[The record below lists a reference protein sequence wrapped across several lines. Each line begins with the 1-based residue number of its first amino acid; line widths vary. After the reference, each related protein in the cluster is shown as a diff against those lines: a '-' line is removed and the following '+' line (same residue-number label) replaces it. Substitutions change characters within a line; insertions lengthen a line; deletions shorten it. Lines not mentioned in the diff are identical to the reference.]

1 LGSVDTSGEPNC
13 EWEQQVTAK
22 NGRKRM
28 AVLIA
33 DDEAVTRELLSAML
47 AETYQVITAVDG
59 EEALAKFHSEHP
71 DILLLDVHMP
81 KADGC
86 SVCERIRAEEEG
98 EGHVPI
104 LLMSSQSHEEQVLG
118 GLARGADDF
127 VLKPLNKRVV
137 LSKIKAQLVSK
148 SSRDDIAAQRERLL
162 ALQQETAREH
172 YAASAVLRNIL
183 DRAELKHPSIRTM
196 LTPMAGFDGDVA
208 LVSKLPQGNLR
219 IMVCDVVGHGL
230 PAALGTIPIAV
241 LFYSTARQGM
251 ELGTAML
258 EINRQLCDVLPVG
271 LFAAA
276 AAFEVDP
283 DGSRLR
289 LWNGGIPDLVLRR
302 RDSTTLQRFPS
313 ENLPIGITPQ
323 EAYSIQVADVAPGD
337 VLFVM
342 SDGVSEAR
350 NVQGETFGLERVL
363 QVLSDPRPVDE
374 LFDELRSELLHF
386 AQGRQDDDITLLA
399 HTVGA

>member
-1 LGSVDTSGEPNC
+1 MSD
-13 EWEQQVTAK
+13 K
-22 NGRKRM
+22 NKRIK
-28 AVLIA
+28 VLIA
-33 DDEAVTRELLSAML
+33 DDEPVTRVLLLGML
-47 AETYQVITAVDG
+47 KDSYHVVSAVDG
-59 EEALAKFHSEHP
+59 PDALVKFREERP
-71 DILLLDVHMP
+71 DILLMDVQMP
-81 KADGC
+81 VLDGC
-86 SVCERIRAEEEG
+86 SVCETIRADEG
-98 EGHVPI
+98 DEHVPI
-104 LLMSSQSHEEQVLG
+104 LLMSSQAHEDLVLG

-127 VLKPLNKRVV
+127 VLKPINQRVL
-137 LSKIKAQLVSK
+137 LSKIRAALVNK
-148 SSRDDIAAQRERLL
+148 SRSDDIAAQRERLL

-172 YAASAVLRNIL
+172 FAASAVLRNIL
-183 DRAELKHPSIRTM
+183 DRAELQHPSIRTM
-196 LTPMAGFDGDVA
+196 LTPMASFDGDVA
-208 LVSKLPQGNLR
+208 LVSKLPGGNLR

-251 ELGTAML
+251 ELGAAML

-283 DGSRLR
+283 DGRTLR
-289 LWNGGIPDLVLRR
+289 LWNGGIPDVILRR
-302 RDSTTLQRFPS
+302 RDSSELVRFAS

-323 EAYSIQVADVAPGD
+323 QAYSVQLAEVNVGD

-342 SDGVSEAR
+342 SDGVIEAR
-350 NVQGETFGLERVL
+350 NFQGEIFGIERALSVL
-363 QVLSDPRPVDE
+363 RAPRPADE

-399 HTVGA
+399 HTIFSAMRQ

>member
-1 LGSVDTSGEPNC
+1 VSRHS
-13 EWEQQVTAK
+13 K
-22 NGRKRM
+22 KRM
-28 AVLIA
+28 MVLVA
-33 DDEAVTRELLSAML
+33 DDEPGTRALLFSML
-47 AETYQVITAVDG
+47 DDSYQVISAVDG
-59 EEALAKFHSEHP
+59 EDALAKYRAERP
-71 DILLLDVHMP
+71 DILILDVQMP
-81 KADGC
+81 GLDGC
-86 SVCERIRAEEEG
+86 TVCERIRADEG
-98 EGHVPI
+98 DGHVPI
-104 LLMSSQSHEEQVLG
+104 LLMSSPTHEDQVLA

-127 VLKPLNKRVV
+127 LLKPINQRLL
-137 LSKIKAQLVSK
+137 LSKVRAQLVSK
-148 SSRDDIAAQRERLL
+148 SSRDDIEAQRERLL

-172 YAASAVLRNIL
+172 FAASAVLRNIL
-183 DRAELKHPSIRTM
+183 DRAELQHPSIRTM

-208 LVSKLPQGNLR
+208 LVSKLPRGNLR

-251 ELGTAML
+251 ELGAAML

-283 DGSRLR
+283 DGRTLR
-289 LWNGGIPDLVLRR
+289 LWNGGIPDLILRR
-302 RDSTTLQRFPS
+302 RDSAALVRFPS

-323 EAYSIQVADVAPGD
+323 ESYAVQLAEVAAGD

-350 NVQGETFGLERVL
+350 SFQGETFGMERVL
-363 QVLSDPRPVDE
+363 RVLSAERPVEE
-374 LFDELRSELLHF
+374 LFDDLRSELLHF

>member
-1 LGSVDTSGEPNC
+1 MSD
-13 EWEQQVTAK
+13 K
-22 NGRKRM
+22 HRRM

-33 DDEAVTRELLSAML
+33 DDEPVTRMLLLGML
-47 AETYQVITAVDG
+47 SETYQVIAAVDG
-59 EEALAKFHSEHP
+59 PDALAKYHSDRP
-71 DILLLDVHMP
+71 DILVLDVQMP
-81 KADGC
+81 GIDGC
-86 SVCERIRAEEEG
+86 SVCELVRAEEEPDR
-98 EGHVPI
+98 HTPI
-104 LLMSSQSHEEQVLG
+104 LLMSAQSHEDQVLG

-127 VLKPLNKRVV
+127 VFKPINQRVL
-137 LSKIKAQLVSK
+137 LSKIRAQLVSK

-172 YAASAVLRNIL
+172 FAASAVLRNIL

-196 LTPMAGFDGDVA
+196 LTPMSGFDGDVA
-208 LVSKLPQGNLR
+208 LVSKLPRGNLR

-241 LFYSTARQGM
+241 LFYSTARQGI
-251 ELGTAML
+251 ELGAAML

-276 AAFEVDP
+276 AAFEIDP
-283 DGSRLR
+283 NGTTLR
-289 LWNGGIPDLVLRR
+289 VWNGGIPELVLRR
-302 RDSTTLQRFPS
+302 RDSSTLVRFPS

-323 EAYSIQVADVAPGD
+323 EAYSLQLAEVAAGD

-342 SDGVSEAR
+342 SDGVIEAQS
-350 NVQGETFGLERVL
+350 VQGETFGIERVL
-363 QVLSDPRPVDE
+363 SVLSAERPVDE
-374 LFDELRSELLHF
+374 LFDDLRSELLHF

>member
-1 LGSVDTSGEPNC
+1 MSD
-13 EWEQQVTAK
+13 K
-22 NGRKRM
+22 HRRM
-28 AVLIA
+28 VVLIA
-33 DDEAVTRELLSAML
+33 DDEPVTRMLLLGML
-47 AETYQVITAVDG
+47 SDTYDVISAVDG
-59 EEALAKFHSEHP
+59 PEALAKYRSERP
-71 DILLLDVHMP
+71 DILLLDVQMP
-81 KADGC
+81 GMDGC
-86 SVCERIRAEEEG
+86 AVCEQIRADEETD
-98 EGHVPI
+98 GHVPI
-104 LLMSSQSHEEQVLG
+104 LLMSTQSHEDQLLG
-118 GLARGADDF
+118 GLARGGDDF
-127 VLKPLNKRVV
+127 LWKPINQRVL
-137 LSKIKAQLVSK
+137 LSKLRAQLVSK

-172 YAASAVLRNIL
+172 FAASAVLRNIL

-196 LTPMAGFDGDVA
+196 LTPMTGFDGDVA
-208 LVSKLPQGNLR
+208 LVSKLPGGNLR

-251 ELGTAML
+251 ELGAAML

-283 DGSRLR
+283 DGTTLR
-289 LWNGGIPDLVLRR
+289 VWNGGIPDLILRR
-302 RDSTTLQRFPS
+302 RDSRELVRFPS

-323 EAYSIQVADVAPGD
+323 EAFSVQSAEVSAGD

-342 SDGVSEAR
+342 SDGVIEAQSF
-350 NVQGETFGLERVL
+350 QGETFGLDRVL
-363 QVLSDPRPVDE
+363 SVLSAAHPVDE

-386 AQGRQDDDITLLA
+386 AQGRQEDDITLLA

>member
-1 LGSVDTSGEPNC
+1 MRLMSDKHRGMV
-13 EWEQQVTAK
+13 
-22 NGRKRM
+22 
-28 AVLIA
+28 VLIA
-33 DDEAVTRELLSAML
+33 DDEPGTRMLLLGML
-47 AETYQVITAVDG
+47 SETYQVIAAVDG
-59 EEALAKFHSEHP
+59 PDALAKYRSDRP
-71 DILLLDVHMP
+71 DILVLDVQMP
-81 KADGC
+81 GLDGC
-86 SVCERIRAEEEG
+86 SVCEQIRAEEETD
-98 EGHVPI
+98 GHTPI
-104 LLMSSQSHEEQVLG
+104 LLMSAQSHEDQVLG

-127 VLKPLNKRVV
+127 VFKPINQRVL
-137 LSKIKAQLVSK
+137 LSKIRAQLVSK

-172 YAASAVLRNIL
+172 FAASAVLRNIL

-196 LTPMAGFDGDVA
+196 LTPMSGFDGDVA
-208 LVSKLPQGNLR
+208 LVSKLPRGNLR

-251 ELGTAML
+251 ELGAAML

-276 AAFEVDP
+276 AAFEIDP
-283 DGSRLR
+283 NGTTMRV
-289 LWNGGIPDLVLRR
+289 WNGGIPDLVLRR
-302 RDSTTLQRFPS
+302 RDSSTLVRFPS

-323 EAYSIQVADVAPGD
+323 EAYSLQLAEVAAGD

-342 SDGVSEAR
+342 SDGVIEAQSF
-350 NVQGETFGLERVL
+350 QGETFGMERVL
-363 QVLSDPRPVDE
+363 NVLSAERPVDE
-374 LFDELRSELLHF
+374 LFDDLRSELLHF